1 MQDTEDQCKTAET
14 TVAFCSLRI
23 QALIAGAYLSQK
35 VVDKSFMHIEYQ
47 HRNEDTDF
55 QGKRQ
60 STWRNIVTGNQ
71 ALQVT
76 AVPAFR
82 WQYKE

>member
-1 MQDTEDQCKTAET
+1 MQDTEDQCKTGRNNCRL
-14 TVAFCSLRI
+14 CSLRI

-35 VVDKSFMHIEYQ
+35 VVDKSLFMHIEYQ

-71 ALQVT
+71 GC
-76 AVPAFR
+76 
-82 WQYKE
+82 K